1 MRRADRLFQII
12 QYLRTRRLTTAK
24 WLAEKLEISE
34 RTVYRDIQHLICC
47 GVPVEGE
54 AGVGYILRKSY
65 DLPPLMFNRD
75 ELSALVLGARI
86 IASYEEGI
94 GEHAKQALSKLTTAL
109 PEQTSCPVDKIKLFA
124 VPFSQQHIGTLLNVF
139 NQAILDRQII
149 QIDYQKPQDTTPES
163 RKIEPLGL
171 FFWHDK
177 WTLVGWC
184 LLRNDFRH
192 FRLDRI
198 HQYLMLEE
206 HYTPTAGKSLTAFF
220 KTIDVCQP

>member
-24 WLAEKLEISE
+24 WLSEKLEVSE
-34 RTVYRDIQHLICC
+34 RTIYRDIQHLMCC
-47 GVPVEGE
+47 GVPIEGE
-54 AGVGYILRKSY
+54 AGVGYILRKGY

-75 ELSALVLGARI
+75 ELSTLVLGARI
-86 IASYEEGI
+86 VASYGGDI
-94 GEHAKQALSKLTTAL
+94 QEHARQALSKLTSAL
-109 PEQTSCPVDKIKLFA
+109 PRQVPYSVEQVKLFA
-124 VPFSQQHIGTLLNVF
+124 PPSGLRHIGSMLNAF
-139 NQAILDRQII
+139 NQAIFERQVI
-149 QIDYQKPQDTTPES
+149 QIDYQKPQDTAPES

-184 LLRNDFRH
+184 LLRDDFRH

-198 HQYLMLEE
+198 HHYHVLEE
-206 HYTPTAGKSLTAFF
+206 HFSHFESKSLNAFF
-220 KTIDVCQP
+220 KQINVSQL